1 MTTVTT
7 VDPFSQDPA
16 RAEARAAIQA
26 ANEEAAA
33 RWDDPQFHREIAAE
47 MSTVI
52 YWGFNHENILS
63 LMTEVE
69 TVGLNDRITIREVRG
84 LKVFWVALG
93 GYIDQSNIWA
103 HTVELQKDQVGFHLS
118 EAEDK
123 MIAGFVEAANDIQG
137 LAIQTMDAAM
147 QVRLLSLFQTA
158 IPSSSPY
165 YVQGA
170 GLSLSALDT
179 ALIEVMEETQTLEV
193 PAIIGRASMINQIFN
208 DLLASNN
215 FTPETNEVLLRS
227 GVIGSYKGANV
238 IRLRNFRNDANV
250 SYFPANEMY
259 VVGRDASKF
268 GFWGGLTTKEWTEQG
283 GWYWHLMGRRLA
295 GGLLYRPERV
305 RRIVD
310 TSIAA

>member
-1 MTTVTT
+1 MTTVTRI
-7 VDPFSQDPA
+7 DPFTFDPD
-16 RAEARAAIQA
+16 RAEARRLIEA
-26 ANEEAAA
+26 ANAEAVL
-33 RWDDPQFHREIAAE
+33 RWEDPAFHREIAAE

-52 YWGFNHENILS
+52 YWGFTHENILS

-84 LKVFWVALG
+84 LHVYWVALG
-93 GYIDQSNIWA
+93 GYIDQSTVSA
-103 HTVELQKDQVGFHLS
+103 HVVELQKDQVGFHLS

-123 MIAGFVEAANDIQG
+123 MTAGFVEAANDIQS

-147 QVRLLSLFQTA
+147 QVRLLSLFTTA
-158 IPSSSPY
+158 ITSSSPY

-170 GLSLSALDT
+170 GLSLAALDT
-179 ALIEVMEETQTLEV
+179 ALTEVMEETQTLEV
-193 PAIIGRASMINQIFN
+193 PAIVGRASMINQIFN
-208 DLLASNN
+208 DTLSANIFSP
-215 FTPETNEVLLRS
+215 TTNEELLRA
-227 GVIGSYKGANV
+227 GVIGTYKGANI
-238 IRLRNFRNDANV
+238 IRLRNYKNDADV
-250 SYFPANEMY
+250 PYFPNNEMY
-259 VVGRDASKF
+259 VIGRDASKF

-310 TSIAA
+310 TSL

>member
-1 MTTVTT
+1 MTTVTR
-7 VDPFSQDPA
+7 VDPFTADPE
-16 RAEARAAIQA
+16 RAEARRVIEA
-26 ANEEAAA
+26 ANAEAAA
-33 RWDDPQFHREIAAE
+33 RWDDPAFHREIAAE

-93 GYIDQSNIWA
+93 GYIDQSTLFS
-103 HTVELQKDQVGFHLS
+103 HVVELQKDQVGFHLS
-118 EAEDK
+118 ESEDK
-123 MIAGFVEAANDIQG
+123 MIGGFVEAANDIQS

-147 QVRLLSLFQTA
+147 QVRLLGLFQAA

-165 YVQGA
+165 YVTGA
-170 GLSLSALDT
+170 GLSLAALDT
-179 ALIEVMEETQTLEV
+179 ALTEVMEETQTLEV
-193 PAIIGRASMINQIFN
+193 PAIVGRASMINQIFN

-215 FTPETNEVLLRS
+215 FTPNTNEELLRT
-227 GVIGSYKGANV
+227 GLIGTYKGANV
-238 IRLRNFRNDANV
+238 VRLRNYKNDANV
-250 SYFPANEMY
+250 SYFPGNEMY
-259 VVGRDASKF
+259 VIGRDASKF

-310 TSIAA
+310 SSLPA